1 MKLKLSPVWM
11 AILAAVFYAL
21 NAPFSKL
28 LLGSVDASA
37 MASLLYLGAGI
48 GMLLLLPV
56 HRGKEKRQSG
66 LTARDVPYGI
76 AMVVL
81 DIAAPLLLMHGLR
94 YTTSANAALLNNF
107 EIVAT
112 SLIAL
117 VIFHEKIDRRLWCAI
132 GVVTLAS
139 MLLSLEDAQS
149 LSFSG
154 GSLLVLGAC
163 VCWGFEN
170 NCTRMMSHADPLCI
184 VVIKGLG
191 SGAGAGFVMLLS
203 GEAYPAWPLI
213 LLALLLGFVS
223 YGLSV
228 YFYVYAQRD
237 LGAARTSAYY
247 AIAPFVGV
255 VLSFLMFRALP
266 GVLFFIALALMIWG
280 SWLLSVEPRKK

>member
-1 MKLKLSPVWM
+1 MKLSPVWM

-48 GMLLLLPV
+48 GMLLLLPL

-149 LSFSG
+149 LNFSG

-170 NCTRMMSHADPLCI
+170 NCTRMMSHADPLYI

-191 SGAGAGFVMLLS
+191 SGAGAGLVMLLS

-237 LGAARTSAYY
+237 LGAARTSAYS

-255 VLSFLMFRALP
+255 ALSFLMFRTLP

-280 SWLLSVEPRKK
+280 SWLLSVEPRQK